1 MKLASTCF
9 VLKKIQCSGMPI
21 LEYEY
26 ENRTHFMAIRPACV
40 SMINKK
46 SERLHTFIRWVKK
59 NMEGVCIIHLY
70 IQYTAN
76 YGKIKLM
83 HSLQRLTVRNL
94 NGLFSFFFAIFC
106 MEVYTLYRYIYI
118 YCFCMTSYTGVF
130 FFFVRGRSS
139 DILVFHIMWHRIC
152 SKGLNFNPRSKY
164 GMDSP
169 TTWKKFQNL
178 KYNKKHG
185 KKSTYCKIYIICLL
199 TENKKQMHNYNA
211 IYQIYLTEKCW
222 FIHHY
227 LYNNNWSWNSIGL
240 E

>member
-1 MKLASTCF
+1 
-9 VLKKIQCSGMPI
+9 
-21 LEYEY
+21 
-26 ENRTHFMAIRPACV
+26 
-40 SMINKK
+40 
-46 SERLHTFIRWVKK
+46 
-59 NMEGVCIIHLY
+59 
-70 IQYTAN
+70 
-76 YGKIKLM
+76 M
-83 HSLQRLTVRNL
+83 HILQRLTVRNL
-94 NGLFSFFFAIFC
+94 NGLFSFFFCYI
-106 MEVYTLYRYIYI
+106 LYGGIHLIQIYI
-118 YCFCMTSYTGVF
+118 HILFLYDVLSILVSFL
-130 FFFVRGRSS
+130 FVRGRSS

-178 KYNKKHG
+178 KCNKKHG

-222 FIHHY
+222 YFTDIYQIYFTEKCWYFTAIYHIYFTEKCWFIHHY
-227 LYNNNWSWNSIGL
+227 PYNNNWLWNSIGL

>member
-1 MKLASTCF
+1 MFWNADLGIRVWKSYTFYGHKTCLCEYDKQEIRKVTYF
-9 VLKKIQCSGMPI
+9 YKMSEKKHGRCVYNTPI
-21 LEYEY
+21 
-26 ENRTHFMAIRPACV
+26 
-40 SMINKK
+40 
-46 SERLHTFIRWVKK
+46 HT
-59 NMEGVCIIHLY
+59 
-70 IQYTAN
+70 
-76 YGKIKLM
+76 M

-211 IYQIYLTEKCW
+211 IYQIYLTEKYWYSTDIYQIYFTEKCW